1 MSEVIE
7 ARNIKLNVEA
17 SDWRDSMIKSGQL
30 LVDSEY
36 ITKDYIDLTIK
47 CVEENGPY
55 IVIIPGLALSHS
67 RPDVSVKK
75 TGLSLITLSKP
86 VCFDCDN
93 DPVDIVLTLA
103 ATDDTFHLEKLQ
115 SMAEFISDEDNIEFI
130 KNARTTEEV
139 AKAINEFE
147 PEEYEGRIEDGN
159 IKHSIYVCIEQYF
172 DESGVLR
179 RTDRLSW
186 IYLIRKKMV

>member
-7 ARNIKLNVEA
+7 ARNIKLNVDA

-30 LVDSEY
+30 LVDSDY

-86 VCFDCDN
+86 VCFNCDN
-93 DPVDIVLTLA
+93 DPADIVLICRNFSPWLNLSQMKRTLNSLK
-103 ATDDTFHLEKLQ
+103 TQNQLRKLPKR
-115 SMAEFISDEDNIEFI
+115 SMNLKQKS
-130 KNARTTEEV
+130 
-139 AKAINEFE
+139 
-147 PEEYEGRIEDGN
+147 
-159 IKHSIYVCIEQYF
+159 
-172 DESGVLR
+172 
-179 RTDRLSW
+179 
-186 IYLIRKKMV
+186 KKGERGWKY

>member
-7 ARNIKLNVEA
+7 ARNIKLNVDA

-30 LVDSEY
+30 LVDSDY

-86 VCFDCDN
+86 VCFNCDN

-103 ATDDTFHLEKLQ
+103 ATDDTSHLQKLQ
-115 SMAEFISDEDNIEFI
+115 SMLNLSQM
-130 KNARTTEEV
+130 KRTLNSLKTQ
-139 AKAINEFE
+139 N
-147 PEEYEGRIEDGN
+147 
-159 IKHSIYVCIEQYF
+159 Q
-172 DESGVLR
+172 LR
-179 RTDRLSW
+179 KLPKRSMNLKQKS
-186 IYLIRKKMV
+186 KKGERGWKY

>member
-7 ARNIKLNVEA
+7 ARNIKLNVDA
-17 SDWRDSMIKSGQL
+17 SDWRDYMIKSGQL
-30 LVDSEY
+30 LVDSDY

-86 VCFDCDN
+86 VCFNCDN

-103 ATDDTFHLEKLQ
+103 ATDDTSPLQKLQ
-115 SMAEFISDEDNIEFI
+115 SMAEFISDEENIEFI
-130 KNARTTEEV
+130 KNAKSAEEV

-147 PEEYEGRIEDGN
+147 AEE
-159 IKHSIYVCIEQYF
+159 
-172 DESGVLR
+172 
-179 RTDRLSW
+179 
-186 IYLIRKKMV
+186 

>member
-93 DPVDIVLTLA
+93 DPVDIVLTLT
-103 ATDDTFHLEKLQ
+103 ATDDTSHLEKLQ

-130 KNARTTEEV
+130 KNAKTAEEV

-147 PEEYEGRIEDGN
+147 PEE
-159 IKHSIYVCIEQYF
+159 
-172 DESGVLR
+172 
-179 RTDRLSW
+179 
-186 IYLIRKKMV
+186 

>member
-7 ARNIKLNVEA
+7 ARNIKLNVDA
-17 SDWRDSMIKSGQL
+17 SDWRDSMVKSGQL
-30 LVDSEY
+30 LVDSDY

-67 RPDVSVKK
+67 
-75 TGLSLITLSKP
+75 LSLITLSKP

-103 ATDDTFHLEKLQ
+103 ATDDTSHLQKLQ
-115 SMAEFISDEDNIEFI
+115 SMAEFISDEENIEFI
-130 KNARTTEEV
+130 KNAKSAEEV

-147 PEEYEGRIEDGN
+147 PEE
-159 IKHSIYVCIEQYF
+159 
-172 DESGVLR
+172 
-179 RTDRLSW
+179 
-186 IYLIRKKMV
+186 

>member
-7 ARNIKLNVEA
+7 ARNIKLNVDA

-30 LVDSEY
+30 LVDSDY

-75 TGLSLITLSKP
+75 TGIRLITLSILFLLWQQLMTHLICRNFSPWLNLSQMKR
-86 VCFDCDN
+86 
-93 DPVDIVLTLA
+93 TLNSLK
-103 ATDDTFHLEKLQ
+103 TQNQLRKLPKR
-115 SMAEFISDEDNIEFI
+115 SMNLKQKS
-130 KNARTTEEV
+130 
-139 AKAINEFE
+139 
-147 PEEYEGRIEDGN
+147 
-159 IKHSIYVCIEQYF
+159 
-172 DESGVLR
+172 
-179 RTDRLSW
+179 
-186 IYLIRKKMV
+186 KKGERGWKY

>member
-7 ARNIKLNVEA
+7 ARNIKLNVDA

-30 LVDSEY
+30 LVDSDY

-86 VCFDCDN
+86 VCFNCDN

-103 ATDDTFHLEKLQ
+103 ATDDTSPLQKLQ
-115 SMAEFISDEDNIEFI
+115 SMAEFISDEENIEFI
-130 KNARTTEEV
+130 KNAKSAEEV

-147 PEEYEGRIEDGN
+147 AEE
-159 IKHSIYVCIEQYF
+159 
-172 DESGVLR
+172 
-179 RTDRLSW
+179 
-186 IYLIRKKMV
+186 

>member
-7 ARNIKLNVEA
+7 ARNVKLNVDA

-30 LVDSEY
+30 LVDSDY

-86 VCFDCDN
+86 VCFNCDN

-103 ATDDTFHLEKLQ
+103 ATDDKSHLQKLQ
-115 SMAEFISDEDNIEFI
+115 SMAEFISDEENIEFI
-130 KNARTTEEV
+130 KNARSAEEV

-147 PEEYEGRIEDGN
+147 PEE
-159 IKHSIYVCIEQYF
+159 
-172 DESGVLR
+172 
-179 RTDRLSW
+179 
-186 IYLIRKKMV
+186 

>member
-7 ARNIKLNVEA
+7 ARNIKLNVDA
-17 SDWRDSMIKSGQL
+17 SDWRDSMVKSGQL
-30 LVDSEY
+30 LVDSDY

-67 RPDVSVKK
+67 RPDVSVNK

-103 ATDDTFHLEKLQ
+103 ATDDTMVESGKVSDHKEALERAGRNNSLQ
-115 SMAEFISDEDNIEFI
+115 IYEPVEKNIE
-130 KNARTTEEV
+130 KYQELRADMNHLYQ
-139 AKAINEFE
+139 K
-147 PEEYEGRIEDGN
+147 
-159 IKHSIYVCIEQYF
+159 IY
-172 DESGVLR
+172 
-179 RTDRLSW
+179 
-186 IYLIRKKMV
+186 

>member
-1 MSEVIE
+1 MTIRWTAIENANLSGEDAEEQEV
-7 ARNIKLNVEA
+7 VENT
-17 SDWRDSMIKSGQL
+17 SLRL
-30 LVDSEY
+30 LS
-36 ITKDYIDLTIK
+36 KDYIDLTIK

-67 RPDVSVKK
+67 RPDVSVNK

-103 ATDDTFHLEKLQ
+103 ATDDTSHLQKLQ
-115 SMAEFISDEDNIEFI
+115 SMAEFISDEENIEFI
-130 KNARTTEEV
+130 KNAKSAEEG

-147 PEEYEGRIEDGN
+147 PEE
-159 IKHSIYVCIEQYF
+159 
-172 DESGVLR
+172 
-179 RTDRLSW
+179 
-186 IYLIRKKMV
+186 

>member
-7 ARNIKLNVEA
+7 ARNIKLNVDA
-17 SDWRDSMIKSGQL
+17 SDWRDSMVKSGQL
-30 LVDSEY
+30 LVDSDY
-36 ITKDYIDLTIK
+36 ITKDYINLTIK

-67 RPDVSVKK
+67 RPDVSVNK

-103 ATDDTFHLEKLQ
+103 ATDDTSHLQKLQ
-115 SMAEFISDEDNIEFI
+115 SMAEFISDEENIEFI
-130 KNARTTEEV
+130 KNAKSAEEV

-147 PEEYEGRIEDGN
+147 AEE
-159 IKHSIYVCIEQYF
+159 
-172 DESGVLR
+172 
-179 RTDRLSW
+179 
-186 IYLIRKKMV
+186 

>member
-7 ARNIKLNVEA
+7 ARNIKLNVDA

-30 LVDSEY
+30 LVDSDY

-86 VCFDCDN
+86 VCFNCDN

-103 ATDDTFHLEKLQ
+103 ATDGTSHLQKLQ
-115 SMAEFISDEDNIEFI
+115 SMAEFISDEENIEFI
-130 KNARTTEEV
+130 KNAKSAEEV

-147 PEEYEGRIEDGN
+147 AEE
-159 IKHSIYVCIEQYF
+159 
-172 DESGVLR
+172 
-179 RTDRLSW
+179 
-186 IYLIRKKMV
+186 

>member
-103 ATDDTFHLEKLQ
+103 ATDDTSPLEKLQ

-130 KNARTTEEV
+130 KNAKTAEEV

-147 PEEYEGRIEDGN
+147 PEE
-159 IKHSIYVCIEQYF
+159 
-172 DESGVLR
+172 
-179 RTDRLSW
+179 
-186 IYLIRKKMV
+186 

>member
-7 ARNIKLNVEA
+7 ARNIKLNVDA
-17 SDWRDSMIKSGQL
+17 SGWRDSMVKSGQL
-30 LVDSEY
+30 LVDSDY

-67 RPDVSVKK
+67 RPDVSVNK

-103 ATDDTFHLEKLQ
+103 ATDDTSHLQKLQ
-115 SMAEFISDEDNIEFI
+115 SRAEFISDEENIEFI
-130 KNARTTEEV
+130 KNAKSAEEV

-147 PEEYEGRIEDGN
+147 PEE
-159 IKHSIYVCIEQYF
+159 
-172 DESGVLR
+172 
-179 RTDRLSW
+179 
-186 IYLIRKKMV
+186 

>member
-7 ARNIKLNVEA
+7 ARNIKLNVDA

-30 LVDSEY
+30 LVDSDY

-86 VCFDCDN
+86 VCFNCDN

-103 ATDDTFHLEKLQ
+103 ATDDTSNLQKLQ
-115 SMAEFISDEDNIEFI
+115 SMAEFISDEENIEFI
-130 KNARTTEEV
+130 KNAKSAEEV

-147 PEEYEGRIEDGN
+147 AEE
-159 IKHSIYVCIEQYF
+159 
-172 DESGVLR
+172 
-179 RTDRLSW
+179 
-186 IYLIRKKMV
+186 